1 MAKVVD
7 ITNKLNFEENPKLVI
22 NGRQYEVNA
31 DAETALRVMNAVESG
46 DDTKVIGAMSLLFK
60 PKDLEAITRIKKERK
75 EAFGKCIN
83 YDYAGCNEPYNGRRR
98 VGEQ

>member
-31 DAETALRVMNAVESG
+31 DAETMLRVMNAVESG

-60 PKDLEAITRIKKERK
+60 PKDLEAITRIKKN
-75 EAFGKCIN
+75 GKKLSGNALITIMQAAMSLIMGE
-83 YDYAGCNEPYNGRRR
+83 DES
-98 VGEQ
+98 GEQ

>member
-60 PKDLEAITRIKKERK
+60 PKDLEAITRIKRTERSFR
-75 EAFGKCIN
+75 EMH
-83 YDYAGCNEPYNGRRR
+83 
-98 VGEQ
+98 